1 VRELRSRCIVS
12 EARCLCLFEAEDAAA
27 VAALNEAARL
37 PLTRSWYRARSSVL
51 RTGQHAADHGQLK
64 MTLDNCSFS
73 CDYIRIRYIR
83 GRHSFARK
91 GSTGM
96 ANSLQ
101 RPEELLPLTPA
112 VFNILLALADG
123 EKHGY
128 GIMLEV
134 EATTNGQVLMG
145 PGTLYGSIKRMLAA
159 GLIEESDERVDPEMD
174 DPRRRSYYR
183 LTDLGRRTLR
193 MEAERLA
200 SQVQI
205 AKAKNVLAIEFS
217 GGAA

>member
-1 VRELRSRCIVS
+1 
-12 EARCLCLFEAEDAAA
+12 
-27 VAALNEAARL
+27 
-37 PLTRSWYRARSSVL
+37 
-51 RTGQHAADHGQLK
+51 
-64 MTLDNCSFS
+64 
-73 CDYIRIRYIR
+73 
-83 GRHSFARK
+83 
-91 GSTGM
+91 M

-134 EATTNGQVLMG
+134 DANTNGQVLMG
-145 PGTLYGSIKRMLAA
+145 PGTLYGSIKRMLTA

-174 DPRRRSYYR
+174 DPRRRAYYR
-183 LTDLGRRTLR
+183 LTDLGKRTLR

-205 AKAKNVLAIEFS
+205 AKAKNVPAAELS